1 MKLSLHQQTEEQ
13 YRLFVENVLEYGIFL
28 LDPQGL
34 IQTWN
39 EGAARTTGFSTQEVI
54 GQTVSI
60 LDPPPE
66 KGEAKFKEELERA
79 LQQGRFEHEGWQIKK
94 GHDSFWANHI
104 ITPVY
109 DHQHQLAGFV
119 KIIHDLTRTKQYES
133 AQQQK
138 HQQERLLMMIVEKS
152 PAGIALLEPTFN
164 SQGQLTDFIY
174 KLTNPANAATSA
186 QTVEQQTKYSL
197 KTQFAGIEGNLFWQK
212 LIACYHSGHPQHLT
226 GHYIAYG
233 LDIWIDGTFYK
244 LENEVL
250 WICLDV
256 SKQKQAQLEMEKQL
270 SSLQEAK
277 DQVDIDLVRIRLA
290 EKEVGKALETE
301 RELNRLKTEFVN
313 LVSHQ
318 FRNPLTSIYLK
329 SEAMKRLSEGCHDRT
344 FAQKVVAYSEQV
356 GRDIHRLNKLI
367 SEVLFNERIRSGQVE
382 IHQEQL
388 EFVSYC
394 RNLIHQQRQHDP
406 SYERVNFVSGR
417 ETVFLWADPML
428 LEQIL
433 ENLMSNALKYS
444 ADSDRAVEVKLE
456 ETPNGWIIAVKDYGI
471 GIPAHELKHVNKSFY
486 RATNTSLYPG
496 TGLGLSLSHRFVK
509 MHGGQLTIESEEGC
523 YTLCTVRLPK
533 STLGIRV

>member
-1 MKLSLHQQTEEQ
+1 MKLSRHQQTEVL
-13 YRLFVENVLEYGIFL
+13 YRSFVETVQEYGIFL
-28 LDPQGL
+28 VDPQGL

-39 EGAARTTGFSTQEVI
+39 EGAARITGYSTREVI
-54 GQTVSI
+54 GQPVSI
-60 LDPPPE
+60 LDPPPD
-66 KGEAKFKEELERA
+66 KREAKSKAELERA
-79 LQQGRFEHEGWQIKK
+79 LQQGRFDHEGWQIRK
-94 GHDSFWANHI
+94 DQDRFWANVI

-119 KIIHDLTRTKQYES
+119 KIIHDLTHTKECEN
-133 AQQQK
+133 ARQQK
-138 HQQERLLMMIVEKS
+138 HQQERLLMIIIEKS

-174 KLTNPANAATSA
+174 KITNPANASTSA
-186 QTVEQQTKYSL
+186 QTVEQQTKHSL
-197 KTQFAGIEGNLFWQK
+197 KTQFADIESNLFWQK
-212 LIACYHSGHPQHLT
+212 LIACYHTGQPQQLT

-244 LENEVL
+244 LDDKVL

-256 SKQKQAQLEMEKQL
+256 SKQKQAQVELEKQL
-270 SSLQEAK
+270 SNLQEAK

-290 EKEVGKALETE
+290 EQEVGKALETE

-344 FAQKVVAYSEQV
+344 FAQKVVSYSEQV

-367 SEVLFNERIRSGQVE
+367 SEVLFNERIRSGQIE
-382 IHQEQL
+382 FHQEQL

-406 SYERVNFVSGR
+406 AYERVNFGS
-417 ETVFLWADPML
+417 EKEMVFLWADPML

-433 ENLMSNALKYS
+433 RYE
-444 ADSDRAVEVKLE
+444 
-456 ETPNGWIIAVKDYGI
+456 
-471 GIPAHELKHVNKSFY
+471 
-486 RATNTSLYPG
+486 
-496 TGLGLSLSHRFVK
+496 GLV
-509 MHGGQLTIESEEGC
+509 
-523 YTLCTVRLPK
+523 
-533 STLGIRV
+533 